1 MQLNLTEILSKI
13 TFDSFFFSIFFYV
26 NINIYMLSVIRFINT
41 IVQKFWIYL
50 LATNWIEKNL

>member
-26 NINIYMLSVIRFINT
+26 NINIYIESVIHFINT
-41 IVQKFWIYL
+41 IVQKF
-50 LATNWIEKNL
+50 